1 MNRYSIDIKVTGYI
15 NVCVDAESSFDAIQK
30 AHDCFVTDYMQ
41 SPIKELSNMM
51 TTTDVVNSWSLDGK
65 STTENDELKELLESV
80 INQFPDT
87 HESLKKA
94 VAMLAEREMGYE

>member
-1 MNRYSIDIKVTGYI
+1 MNRYSIDIKVTGYV
-15 NVCVDAESSFDAIQK
+15 NVCVDAESSFDALQK
-30 AHDCFVTDYMQ
+30 AHDCFEANYMR
-41 SPIKELSNMM
+41 SPIKELNDIS
-51 TTTDVVNSWSLDGK
+51 TVSDVVNSWSLDGK

-94 VAMLAEREMGYE
+94 VAMLAERAKGE

>member
-1 MNRYSIDIKVTGYI
+1 MNRYSIDIKVTGYV
-15 NVCVDAESSFDAIQK
+15 NVCVDAESSFDALQK
-30 AHDCFVTDYMQ
+30 AHDCFEANYMR
-41 SPIKELSNMM
+41 SPIKELNDIS
-51 TTTDVVNSWSLDGK
+51 TVSDVVNSWSLDGK

-94 VAMLAEREMGYE
+94 VAMLAERECGK

>member
-15 NVCVDAESSFDAIQK
+15 NVHVDAESSFDALQK
-30 AHDCFVTDYMQ
+30 AHDCFEANYMR
-41 SPIKELSNMM
+41 SPIKKLNNIS
-51 TTTDVVNSWSLDGK
+51 TVSDVVNSWSLDGK

-94 VAMLAEREMGYE
+94 VAMLAERAKGE

>member
-1 MNRYSIDIKVTGYI
+1 
-15 NVCVDAESSFDAIQK
+15 VDAESSFDALEK
-30 AHDCFVTDYMQ
+30 AHDCFETNYMR
-41 SPIKELSNMM
+41 SPIKELNDIS
-51 TTTDVVNSWSLDGK
+51 TVSDVVNSWSLDGK

-94 VAMLAEREMGYE
+94 VAMLAEREKQQ

>member
-1 MNRYSIDIKVTGYI
+1 MNRYSIDIKVTGYV
-15 NVCVDAESSFDAIQK
+15 NVHVDAESSFDALQK
-30 AHDCFVTDYMQ
+30 AHDCFEANYMR
-41 SPIKELSNMM
+41 SPIKELNDIS
-51 TTTDVVNSWSLDGK
+51 TVSDVVNSWSLDGK

-94 VAMLAEREMGYE
+94 VAMLAERAKGE